1 MICPSPIILLAILKC
16 NLWKDVMKTES
27 IKFEQIKRK
36 WFLVDAKN
44 HTLGRLSSKIA
55 QILRG
60 KNKVNY
66 TPHLDMSDFV
76 VVINSD
82 QIKLTGNKE
91 ESKKYWRHSG
101 YPGGGRH
108 TNYKDLK
115 NNNSEMILY
124 NSIKGML
131 PHNRLASKLINH
143 LKVYSGSSHP
153 HESQKPEILEI

>member
-1 MICPSPIILLAILKC
+1 
-16 NLWKDVMKTES
+16 MKTES
-27 IKFEQIKRK
+27 IKFEQIERE

-44 HTLGRLSSKIA
+44 HTLGRLSSKVA

-91 ESKKYWRHSG
+91 DSKKYWRHSG
-101 YPGGGRH
+101 YPGGGSH

-115 NNNSEMILY
+115 SNNSELILY
-124 NSIKGML
+124 NAIKGML
-131 PHNRLASKLINH
+131 PRNRLANKLISH

-153 HESQKPEILEI
+153 HESQNPKILEI

>member
-1 MICPSPIILLAILKC
+1 
-16 NLWKDVMKTES
+16 MKTES
-27 IKFEQIKRK
+27 IKFEQIERE

-44 HTLGRLSSKIA
+44 HTLGRLSSKVA

-91 ESKKYWRHSG
+91 DSKKYWRHSG
-101 YPGGGRH
+101 YPGGGSH

-115 NNNSEMILY
+115 SNNSELILY
-124 NSIKGML
+124 NAIKGML
-131 PHNRLASKLINH
+131 PRNRLANKLISH

-153 HESQKPEILEI
+153 HESQKPKILEI

>member
-1 MICPSPIILLAILKC
+1 
-16 NLWKDVMKTES
+16 MKTES
-27 IKFEQIKRK
+27 IKFEQIERE

-91 ESKKYWRHSG
+91 DSKKYWRHSG
-101 YPGGGRH
+101 YPGGGSH

-115 NNNSEMILY
+115 SNNSELILY
-124 NSIKGML
+124 NAIKGML
-131 PHNRLASKLINH
+131 PRNRLANKLISH

-153 HESQKPEILEI
+153 HESQKPKILEI